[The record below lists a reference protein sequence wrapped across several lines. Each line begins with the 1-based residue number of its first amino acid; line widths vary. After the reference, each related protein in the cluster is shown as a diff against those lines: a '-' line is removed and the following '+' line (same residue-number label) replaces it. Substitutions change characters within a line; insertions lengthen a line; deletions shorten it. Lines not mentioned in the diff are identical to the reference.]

1 MADADEPSPDSPHSA
16 ADAVVWLE
24 EAEAEAAAAEALAK
38 AAQARARAARLR
50 REALA
55 MAETAEDYGDA
66 AAAAADAEAAAAA
79 AEEEASEY
87 YDEDE
92 DYDADF
98 EEDEDFETDEDYDE
112 DEDSEAG
119 EDNVE
124 DYPDESAEAAEPEIL
139 PAKWR
144 RRLPSLSIVGKI
156 AAIVSICF
164 FVAIA
169 VYMELQH
176 HQATQRRAREAEF
189 VAGAKQ
195 GVINMTSLDFN
206 KAKEDVQRVIDSSTG
221 EFKED
226 FQQRANTF
234 TSVVQQSKAIT
245 EGTVNATALQ
255 SVNGNSASILVA
267 ATSRI
272 TNSPP
277 GKDEPARV
285 WRLKVT
291 VTEVDGQYKMSKVEY
306 VP

>member
-1 MADADEPSPDSPHSA
+1 
-16 ADAVVWLE
+16 
-24 EAEAEAAAAEALAK
+24 
-38 AAQARARAARLR
+38 
-50 REALA
+50 

-79 AEEEASEY
+79 AEEEAVEY

-98 EEDEDFETDEDYDE
+98 EADEDYEEDEDN
-112 DEDSEAG
+112 EADA
-119 EDNVE
+119 DNVE
-124 DYPDESAEAAEPEIL
+124 DYPDESAEAAEPEIP

-144 RRLPSLSIVGKI
+144 RRLPSLSIVGKA

-255 SVNGNSASILVA
+255 SMNGNSASILVA

>member
-1 MADADEPSPDSPHSA
+1 MADANEPSPDSPHSA

-50 REALA
+50 REAQA
-55 MAETAEDYGDA
+55 MAETVEDYGDA

-79 AEEEASEY
+79 AEEEAIEY

-92 DYDADF
+92 DYDEDF
-98 EEDEDFETDEDYDE
+98 EEDEDN
-112 DEDSEAG
+112 EAD

-124 DYPDESAEAAEPEIL
+124 DYPDESAEAAEPEIP

-144 RRLPSLSIVGKI
+144 RRLPPLSMVGK
-156 AAIVSICF
+156 AATIVSICF

-176 HQATQRRAREAEF
+176 HQATHRRGREAEF

-255 SVNGNSASILVA
+255 SMNGNSASILVA

-272 TNSPP
+272 TNSLP

>member
-16 ADAVVWLE
+16 ADAVVWVE

-79 AEEEASEY
+79 AEEEATEY

-92 DYDADF
+92 DYD
-98 EEDEDFETDEDYDE
+98 EDFEADEDDE
-112 DEDSEAG
+112 EDYEAD

-124 DYPDESAEAAEPEIL
+124 DYPDESAEAAEPEIP

-144 RRLPSLSIVGKI
+144 RRLPPLSIVGKA

-255 SVNGNSASILVA
+255 SMNGNSASILVA